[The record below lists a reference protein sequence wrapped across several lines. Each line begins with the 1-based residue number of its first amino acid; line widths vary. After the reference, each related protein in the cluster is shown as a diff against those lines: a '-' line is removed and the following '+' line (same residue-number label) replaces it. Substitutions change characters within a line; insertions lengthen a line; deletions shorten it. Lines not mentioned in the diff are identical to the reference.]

1 MESKEARELTKV
13 VAIAVLLG
21 YVSAW
26 IHLGSLPWWMHFI
39 AGMEFEYLGAQLYS
53 SRQRSEKNNREVC
66 VRDVQWSVRHV
77 ELRQQPQSLDTPVN
91 RTVT

>member
-39 AGMEFEYLGAQLYS
+39 AGMEFEYLGALVFIPKIRKLRELY
-53 SRQRSEKNNREVC
+53 
-66 VRDVQWSVRHV
+66 
-77 ELRQQPQSLDTPVN
+77 LP
-91 RTVT
+91 